1 MFPRSKLEVTP
12 GFVLLTAWFAL
23 VNGGGVLMLVLGAS
37 TVHEL
42 GHWLVLRLL
51 GARIQAFRL
60 TALGAE
66 LTANSGRLSYGG
78 ELLAVLAG
86 PGANLAA
93 ALFTS
98 LTVPDR
104 WPEFIGVNLIL
115 ACFNL
120 LPIRPLD
127 GGRAV
132 KLAATWLAGPGAGD
146 VAARVVSGLTSSILA
161 VLLACVIYQTH
172 GSLWLLPPL
181 FAAAGMALSELHPRK
196 MVYSF

>member
-1 MFPRSKLEVTP
+1 
-12 GFVLLTAWFAL
+12 
-23 VNGGGVLMLVLGAS
+23 MLVLGAS

-66 LTANSGRLSYGG
+66 LTANSGRLSYGR

-98 LTVPDR
+98 LIDGR
-104 WPEFIGVNLIL
+104 
-115 ACFNL
+115 NL
-120 LPIRPLD
+120 L
-127 GGRAV
+127 A
-132 KLAATWLAGPGAGD
+132 
-146 VAARVVSGLTSSILA
+146 
-161 VLLACVIYQTH
+161 
-172 GSLWLLPPL
+172 
-181 FAAAGMALSELHPRK
+181 
-196 MVYSF
+196 

>member
-127 GGRAV
+127 R
-132 KLAATWLAGPGAGD
+132 KS
-146 VAARVVSGLTSSILA
+146 VV
-161 VLLACVIYQTH
+161 
-172 GSLWLLPPL
+172 
-181 FAAAGMALSELHPRK
+181 
-196 MVYSF
+196 

>member
-1 MFPRSKLEVTP
+1 MEVTP

-23 VNGGGVLMLVLGAS
+23 VNGGGVLMLVLSAS

-51 GARIQAFRL
+51 GAHIQAFRL

-93 ALFTS
+93 ALFTC
-98 LTVPDR
+98 PYAR
-104 WPEFIGVNLIL
+104 WMV
-115 ACFNL
+115 
-120 LPIRPLD
+120 
-127 GGRAV
+127 GGRSSWRLPGWRV
-132 KLAATWLAGPGAGD
+132 PVQATWR
-146 VAARVVSGLTSSILA
+146 RVWYPA
-161 VLLACVIYQTH
+161 
-172 GSLWLLPPL
+172 
-181 FAAAGMALSELHPRK
+181 
-196 MVYSF
+196 